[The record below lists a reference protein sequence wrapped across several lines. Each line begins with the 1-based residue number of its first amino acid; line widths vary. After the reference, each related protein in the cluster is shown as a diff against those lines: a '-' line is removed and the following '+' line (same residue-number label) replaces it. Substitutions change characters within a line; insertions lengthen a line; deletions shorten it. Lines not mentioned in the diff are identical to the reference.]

1 MGIIEIS
8 EIIIGLIL
16 ILFGIMA
23 VSSKKV
29 LNSIIYLSIMSML
42 AVVSFVFMKS
52 PDVGITEAVIG
63 SGMATALFLFTL
75 FSAKKEGDK

>member
-1 MGIIEIS
+1 MGIIEVS

-42 AVVSFVFMKS
+42 AVVSFVFMKA

-75 FSAKKEGDK
+75 FSSKKEGDK

>member
-23 VSSKKV
+23 VSAKKV

-42 AVVSFVFMKS
+42 AVVSFVFMRS

-75 FSAKKEGDK
+75 FSAKKGGDK